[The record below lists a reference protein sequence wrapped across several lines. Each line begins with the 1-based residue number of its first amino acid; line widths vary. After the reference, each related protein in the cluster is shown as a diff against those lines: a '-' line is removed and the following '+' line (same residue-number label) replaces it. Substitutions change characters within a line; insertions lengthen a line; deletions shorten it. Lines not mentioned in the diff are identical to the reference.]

1 MREAVLIQDTKN
13 ILWKLPKF
21 IRKIFLKTYYNQG
34 MIYLGD
40 ISPNYNM
47 TTVKWFEELKI
58 EAFSEKSANNLSWDY
73 FHKKYPEYGNKIK
86 LF

>member
-1 MREAVLIQDTKN
+1 MKNCILIQDKKN

-21 IRKIFLKTYYNQG
+21 IRNMFLKTYYNQG

-40 ISPNYNM
+40 FSPDYTM
-47 TTVKWFEELKI
+47 TTVKWLEELKI
-58 EAFSEKSANNLSWDY
+58 EAFSDKTADKLSWDY